1 MTQKNLIFFPQSYSD
16 YIYHADGM
24 VKIMV
29 KMLCCAVSAIFLHS
43 IKFVMGNID
52 EEKFDNCPSVLAM
65 FLERRKRVS
74 GLIAAWQKVASSQR
88 CNQSSSW
95 RTKLAERHETKLEIA
110 ILNFV

>member
-1 MTQKNLIFFPQSYSD
+1 
-16 YIYHADGM
+16 
-24 VKIMV
+24 MV
-29 KMLCCAVSAIFLHS
+29 KMPCCAVSAIFLHS
-43 IKFVMGNID
+43 IKFVTGNID
-52 EEKFDNCPSVLAM
+52 EEKFDNCLSVLARFQEM
-65 FLERRKRVS
+65 FLERGKRVS